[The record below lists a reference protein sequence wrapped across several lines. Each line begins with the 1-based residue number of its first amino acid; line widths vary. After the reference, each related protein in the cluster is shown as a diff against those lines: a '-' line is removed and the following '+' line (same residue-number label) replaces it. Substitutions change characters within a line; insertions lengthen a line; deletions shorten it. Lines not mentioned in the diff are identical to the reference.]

1 MARRR
6 TAGGARL
13 PVAGPARAAGPPA
26 LGPSEGGLRNAA
38 QRVVAEAV
46 ERAGRA
52 APDVDVTHAVV
63 TGEPLTVLEAQS
75 RAAELVVVGS
85 RGMGGFV
92 GLMLGSTAVHLAAH
106 GQCPVLVVRE
116 QPAAGGPVLLGVD
129 GSPAGADAV
138 DFAFAEA
145 ALRGA
150 ELLALHAWTPWHT
163 PVPPPQDPAMP
174 YASEPGE
181 LARTEERLVAET
193 ITDGGS
199 ATPGSRSARKR
210 CEARPARPSSRRA
223 GPRSCS
229 SSAHADAAASPGWCS
244 APSAR
249 RSCTTRT
256 ARSPWCAVP
265 PPDGEGGARAPCCGA
280 RGAFAGTA
288 WPPAPG
294 ALPCARP
301 RSAARAFRGR
311 WPGCAGGRR

>member
-1 MARRR
+1 MSGLVVVGADGSASSLAAVETAAREAAWRR
-6 TAGGARL
+6 AGLRVVHAFL
-13 PVAGPARAAGPPA
+13 WPAMHVP
-26 LGPSEGGLRNAA
+26 LGPSNLGPAEGGLRHAA

-46 ERAGRA
+46 ERARSA

-106 GQCPVLVVRE
+106 GQCPVMVVRE

-150 ELLALHAWTPWHT
+150 ELLALHAWTPWRT

-174 YASEPGE
+174 YASAPGE
-181 LARTEERLVAET
+181 LARTEERLVAEAIAGRRERHPGLAVRT
-193 ITDGGS
+193 KAVRGGTRETLIEES
-199 ATPGSRSARKR
+199 
-210 CEARPARPSSRRA
+210 
-223 GPRSCS
+223 
-229 SSAHADAAASPGWCS
+229 
-244 APSAR
+244 
-249 RSCTTRT
+249 RT
-256 ARSPWCAVP
+256 AQLLVV
-265 PPDGEGGARAPCCGA
+265 GA
-280 RGAFAGTA
+280 RGRGGFAGLVL
-288 WPPAPG
+288 G
-294 ALPCARP
+294 SVSQALLHHAHCPVAVVRG
-301 RSAARAFRGR
+301 SAAAR
-311 WPGCAGGRR
+311 

>member
-1 MARRR
+1 MSGLVVVGADGSASSLAAVETAAREAAWRG
-6 TAGGARL
+6 AGLRVVHAFL
-13 PVAGPARAAGPPA
+13 WPALHVPLGPPA

-193 ITDGGS
+193 ITGRRERYPGVAVRTKTVRGATRETLIEESRTAQLLVVGARGRGGFSGLVLGSVSQAVLHHAHCPVAVVRGS
-199 ATPGSRSARKR
+199 AT
-210 CEARPARPSSRRA
+210 
-223 GPRSCS
+223 
-229 SSAHADAAASPGWCS
+229 
-244 APSAR
+244 
-249 RSCTTRT
+249 
-256 ARSPWCAVP
+256 
-265 PPDGEGGARAPCCGA
+265 
-280 RGAFAGTA
+280 
-288 WPPAPG
+288 
-294 ALPCARP
+294 
-301 RSAARAFRGR
+301 GR
-311 WPGCAGGRR
+311 